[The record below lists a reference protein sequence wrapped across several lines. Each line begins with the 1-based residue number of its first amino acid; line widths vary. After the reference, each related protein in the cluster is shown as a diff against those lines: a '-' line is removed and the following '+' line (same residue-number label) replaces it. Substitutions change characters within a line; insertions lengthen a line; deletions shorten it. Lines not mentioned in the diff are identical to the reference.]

1 MVVGLSHRPSQNGR
15 GGSDNLLKE
24 QSTASGSNCQDGV
37 PLDEK

>member
-1 MVVGLSHRPSQNGR
+1 MVVGLSHHPSRHGY

-24 QSTASGSNCQDGV
+24 QSTASGSNCQDGA